1 MLRRLILWAAF
12 LLAACY
18 SYVPVDPAAIG
29 PGMQVRAR
37 LSAPGA
43 LRLSEATG
51 EVRRGLEGEVVALQA
66 DTLVVAIPVRS
77 PGGSYVAQAGLPPR
91 LDTLQVARVDV
102 AALEEKRFS
111 AGKTALA
118 AGAAGAASAFVVIRL
133 FDLAGGGGGGP
144 DGGSPDA
151 YLAIPLVTVRW

>member
-1 MLRRLILWAAF
+1 MLRRLILWAVF
-12 LLAACY
+12 PLAACY
-18 SYVPVDPAAIG
+18 SYVPVDPAAIS

-43 LRLSEATG
+43 LRVSEATG
-51 EVRRGLEGEVVALQA
+51 EVRRRLEGEVVALQA

-77 PGGSYVAQAGLPPR
+77 SGGSYVAQAGLPPP

-102 AALEEKRFS
+102 AVLEEKRFS

-144 DGGSPDA
+144 DGGNPDA
-151 YLAIPLVTVRW
+151 YLAIRLVTVRP